1 MLQIRG
7 HIKQKQQ
14 LQQQQQQKDQTEKEN
29 NKNSALSPKKT
40 GNNAG
45 EKNTVKTD
53 LRFIFSF
60 FYRINWLTH
69 MSWAEIIITVMWP
82 FAKLKQIHKMT
93 TIFTQKFSYPGPFW
107 VEKRVI
113 CEFA

>member
-53 LRFIFSF
+53 LRFVFS
-60 FYRINWLTH
+60 IELTD
-69 MSWAEIIITVMWP
+69 S
-82 FAKLKQIHKMT
+82 L
-93 TIFTQKFSYPGPFW
+93 
-107 VEKRVI
+107 I
-113 CEFA
+113 CLELR

>member
-14 LQQQQQQKDQTEKEN
+14 LQQQQQKDQTEKEN

-53 LRFIFSF
+53 LRFVFS
-60 FYRINWLTH
+60 IELTH
-69 MSWAEIIITVMWP
+69 
-82 FAKLKQIHKMT
+82 
-93 TIFTQKFSYPGPFW
+93 SY
-107 VEKRVI
+107 VLS
-113 CEFA
+113 